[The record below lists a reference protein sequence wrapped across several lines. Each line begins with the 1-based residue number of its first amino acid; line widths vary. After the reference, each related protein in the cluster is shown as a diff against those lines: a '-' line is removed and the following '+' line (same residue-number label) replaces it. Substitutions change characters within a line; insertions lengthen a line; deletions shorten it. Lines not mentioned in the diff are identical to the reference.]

1 MGERIPTDELRR
13 LVDLTSPGPWQA
25 EPMTGRGAWIAAADG
40 NWAALSCGE
49 TDQLGERNAR
59 LIALAPTLAAEVLQL
74 REALQPFAAVAER
87 DIGDDEADGDVF
99 RPMQFL
105 NHAPKLTVVD
115 LRCARAAL
123 PPAPAVDAVKQGD
136 A

>member
-13 LVDLTSPGPWQA
+13 LVDLASPGPWQA

-49 TDQLGERNAR
+49 TDQLGERNAL

-74 REALQPFAAVAER
+74 RKDFGKIEAAGLGGYLTPELVA
-87 DIGDDEADGDVF
+87 DI
-99 RPMQFL
+99 
-105 NHAPKLTVVD
+105 T
-115 LRCARAAL
+115 RAAISQ
-123 PPAPAVDAVKQGD
+123 PATTDAAMQRGRK
-136 A
+136 